1 MILRLHDVS
10 RVTGLSRA
18 TIYRLISQGKFPS
31 QVNLTSRLVG
41 WHDAEIQ
48 SWLKTLTSKANVD

>member
-31 QVNLTSRLVG
+31 QVKLTSRLVG

-48 SWLKTLTSKANVD
+48 SWLKALTSKANVD